1 MATIDLNGSTLRVR
15 CDGERGRA
23 TVVLSNSLG
32 TDLSMWD
39 AQAAVLATRFHVV
52 RYDTRGHGGSVG
64 TSVGESSGPPGPYT
78 IGLLGRDVLALLD
91 HLDIERAHFVGLSM
105 GGVIGQW
112 LGAHAPAR
120 LHKLVLA
127 NTASRIGTVDGWNA
141 RAAAVRAEGMNDI
154 AAGAPGRWFT
164 PEFVVRQ
171 PVVVGTMQKILRG
184 LDPEG
189 YAACCEALAIADL
202 TADIRRVKAPTLVIA
217 GTHDPV
223 TTVLDAQALADGIRG
238 ATLATLPASHL
249 SNIEAP
255 DRFTDAVASFLL
267 A

>member
-1 MATIDLNGSTLRVR
+1 MGTTLLNGAALHYR
-15 CDGERGRA
+15 CDGDRGRP

-52 RYDTRGHGGSVG
+52 RYDTRGHGGSDA
-64 TSVGESSGPPGPYT
+64 PAGPYS
-78 IGLLGRDVLALLD
+78 IELLGRDVLALLD
-91 HLDIERAHFVGLSM
+91 HLDIERANFVGLSM

-112 LGAHAPAR
+112 LGAHAPER

-127 NTASRIGTVDGWNA
+127 NTASRIGTEEGWRA
-141 RAAAVRAEGMNDI
+141 RAAAVRADGMLEI

-164 PEFVVRQ
+164 PDFVARQ
-171 PVVVGTMQKILRG
+171 PVVVGTMQKTLRG

-189 YAACCEALAIADL
+189 YAACCEALAVADL
-202 TADIRRVKAPTLVIA
+202 GDDIRRIVAPTLVVA
-217 GTHDPV
+217 GIHDPV
-223 TTVLDAQALADGIRG
+223 TTVADAERLAG
-238 ATLATLPASHL
+238 AIPDATVATLPASHL

-255 DRFTDAVASFLL
+255 DRFSELVASFLS

>member
-1 MATIDLNGSTLRVR
+1 MATLELNGRTLRVR
-15 CDGERGRA
+15 CDGERSRPA
-23 TVVLSNSLG
+23 IVLSNSLG

-39 AQAAVLATRFHVV
+39 AQAAVLAARFHVV
-52 RYDTRGHGGSVG
+52 RYDTRGHGGSDA
-64 TSVGESSGPPGPYT
+64 PPGPYT
-78 IGLLGRDVLALLD
+78 IDLLGRDVLALLD

-112 LGAHAPAR
+112 LGAHAPGR

-127 NTASRIGTVDGWNA
+127 NTASRIGTEEAWRA
-141 RAAAVRAEGMNDI
+141 RAAAVRAGGMSDV

-164 PEFVVRQ
+164 PEFVARQ
-171 PVVVGTMQKILRG
+171 PVVVGSMQKTLRG

-189 YAACCEALAIADL
+189 YAACCEALAVADL
-202 TADIRRVKAPTLVIA
+202 SGDVRRICAPALVIA
-217 GTHDPV
+217 GILDPV
-223 TTVLDAQALADGIRG
+223 TTELDAQSLADAIPG
-238 ATLATLPASHL
+238 ATLARLPASHL

-255 DRFTDAVASFLL
+255 DRFSDLVATFLS

>member
-1 MATIDLNGSTLRVR
+1 MAAILLNGTTLRVR
-15 CDGERGRA
+15 CDGERSRP

-39 AQAAVLATRFHVV
+39 AQAAVLAARFHVV
-52 RYDTRGHGGSVG
+52 RYDTRGHGGSAA
-64 TSVGESSGPPGPYT
+64 PAGPYT
-78 IGLLGRDVLALLD
+78 IALLGRDVLALLD
-91 HLDIERAHFVGLSM
+91 QLDIERAHFVGLSM

-112 LGAHAPAR
+112 LGAHAPQR

-127 NTASRIGTVDGWNA
+127 NTAARIGSEEGWRA
-141 RAAAVRAEGMNDI
+141 RAAAVRADGMNDI

-164 PEFVVRQ
+164 PEYVARQ
-171 PVVVGTMQKILRG
+171 PVVVGMMQKTLRA

-189 YAACCEALAIADL
+189 YAACCEALALADL
-202 TADIRRVKAPTLVIA
+202 GADIARVKATTLVIA
-217 GTHDPV
+217 GIHDPV
-223 TTVLDAQALADGIRG
+223 TTVPDAQLLAG
-238 ATLATLPASHL
+238 AIPVATVATLPASHL

-255 DRFTDAVASFLL
+255 DRFTDLVASFLS

>member
-1 MATIDLNGSTLRVR
+1 MTTFTLNGSMLRMR
-15 CDGERGRA
+15 CDGERSRP

-39 AQAAVLATRFHVV
+39 AQAAVLARRFHVV
-52 RYDTRGHGGSVG
+52 RYDTRGHGA
-64 TSVGESSGPPGPYT
+64 SGAPAGPYT
-78 IGLLGRDVLALLD
+78 IGLLGADVLALLD
-91 HLDIERAHFVGLSM
+91 HLDIERAHFIGLSM

-112 LGAHAPAR
+112 LGAHAPGR

-127 NTASRIGTVDGWNA
+127 NTASRIGTADAWHA

-164 PEFVVRQ
+164 PEFVARQ
-171 PVVVGTMQKILRG
+171 PVIVGTMQKTLRG
-184 LDPEG
+184 LEREG
-189 YAACCEALAIADL
+189 YAACCEALAVADL
-202 TADIRRVKAPTLVIA
+202 GDDIRSIGAPALVIA
-217 GTHDPV
+217 GIHDPV
-223 TTVLDAQALADGIRG
+223 TTVAQAQALAKAIPG
-238 ATLATLPASHL
+238 AALATLPASHL

-255 DRFTDAVASFLL
+255 DRFSELVASFLS

>member
-1 MATIDLNGSTLRVR
+1 MLRHV
-15 CDGERGRA
+15 GFETAQLLRA
-23 TVVLSNSLG
+23 SETVVQRFVAKPQRINEQIV
-32 TDLSMWD
+32 D
-39 AQAAVLATRFHVV
+39 AIEHASF
-52 RYDTRGHGGSVG
+52 
-64 TSVGESSGPPGPYT
+64 
-78 IGLLGRDVLALLD
+78 ALLD
-91 HLDIERAHFVGLSM
+91 YVDIERAHFVGLSM

-112 LGAHAPAR
+112 LGANAPDR

-127 NTASRIGTVDGWNA
+127 NTASRIGTQGAWEA
-141 RAAAVRAEGMNDI
+141 RAATVRAEGMNEI

-164 PEFVVRQ
+164 PGFVARQ

-202 TADIRRVKAPTLVIA
+202 SGDIARITAPTLVLA

-223 TTVLDAQALADGIRG
+223 TTLADVQLLCGAISG

-255 DRFTDAVASFLL
+255 DRFSDTVSTFLL

>member
-1 MATIDLNGSTLRVR
+1 MAAILLNGSTLRVR
-15 CDGERGRA
+15 CDGERSRP

-39 AQAAVLATRFHVV
+39 AQAAVLAARFHVV
-52 RYDTRGHGGSVG
+52 RYDTRGHGGSA
-64 TSVGESSGPPGPYT
+64 TPAGPCT
-78 IGLLGRDVLALLD
+78 IALLGRDVLALLD

-112 LGAHAPAR
+112 LGAHAPQR

-127 NTASRIGTVDGWNA
+127 NTAARIGTPEGWQA
-141 RAAAVRAEGMNDI
+141 RAAAVRADGMHAI

-164 PEFVVRQ
+164 PEFVARQ
-171 PVVVGTMQKILRG
+171 PVVVGTMQKTLRA
-184 LDPEG
+184 LEPEG
-189 YAACCEALAIADL
+189 YAACCEALALADL
-202 TADIRRVKAPTLVIA
+202 GADITRIKVPALVIA
-217 GTHDPV
+217 GIHDPV
-223 TTVLDAQALADGIRG
+223 TTVLDAQLLAGAIPA

-255 DRFTDAVASFLL
+255 DRFTELVAAFLS